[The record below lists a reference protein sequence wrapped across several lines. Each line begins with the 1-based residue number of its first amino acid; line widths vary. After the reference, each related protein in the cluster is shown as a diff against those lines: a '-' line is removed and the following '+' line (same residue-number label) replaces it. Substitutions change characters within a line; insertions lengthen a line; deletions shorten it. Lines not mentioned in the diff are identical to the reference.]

1 MMPKMDGFEMCAKIK
16 TDERTSHI
24 PIIMLTAKATSQDKI
39 SGYETGAD
47 DYIMKPFDAAELKV
61 RIKNLIEIRRKLQEK
76 FRSDDFRIPKELSSI
91 DEQFMKKVLSVIN
104 EHISEEEFSIEELG
118 KESGMSRAHVFK
130 KIKALT
136 GKSPS
141 LFLRSVRLTK
151 ARKMI
156 KDNLGNISEIAFSVG
171 FNSPAY
177 FTKCFSEE
185 FGYLPSD
192 TSKK

>member
-1 MMPKMDGFEMCAKIK
+1 
-16 TDERTSHI
+16 
-24 PIIMLTAKATSQDKI
+24 
-39 SGYETGAD
+39 
-47 DYIMKPFDAAELKV
+47 
-61 RIKNLIEIRRKLQEK
+61 
-76 FRSDDFRIPKELSSI
+76 
-91 DEQFMKKVLSVIN
+91 
-104 EHISEEEFSIEELG
+104 
-118 KESGMSRAHVFK
+118 MSRAHVFK

-156 KDNLGNISEIAFSVG
+156 KDNRGNISEIAFSVG

-192 TSKK
+192 TPKR

>member
-1 MMPKMDGFEMCAKIK
+1 MMPIVDGIKMCEKLK
-16 TDERTSHI
+16 NDERTSHI

-39 SGYETGAD
+39 LGYETGAD
-47 DYIMKPFDAAELKV
+47 DYIMKPFDANELKA

-76 FRSDDFRIPKELSSI
+76 FKSDEFRIPEELSSI
-91 DEQFMKKVLSVIN
+91 DEKFMKRVLEVIY

-118 KESGMSRAHVFK
+118 KESGMSRAQVYK

-141 LFLRSVRLTK
+141 LFLRSIRLAK
-151 ARKMI
+151 ARKLI
-156 KDNLGNISEIAFSVG
+156 KEKKGTISEIAFSVG

-192 TSKK
+192 IL